1 MKKIFFYIICLFVL
15 VGCQDERFSMSSSS
29 SQELSKLYATTSAV
43 VKSRSMLHPDN
54 SVSWGEND
62 MIGVYSDTRTR
73 PVAYRYVNDSGN
85 LFLPED
91 SLVSGSHYYAVYPFN
106 SDCEME
112 GSKISLSLPAMQ
124 EYTVGSFD
132 PKACPLVAQSSDNQ
146 FQFLQTTGL
155 IRLKLKGSMTVH
167 KIQLEGNNGEK
178 LAGPGSIDI
187 SSQTPAFQLDSTS
200 MSLASSI
207 YLQGLSVTLE
217 EEKDTSFYFVV
228 PVQIFEKGITF
239 HITGCRKG
247 MESEIE
253 IVKRS
258 DKVLQVS
265 RAVINSLSGLDVDKE
280 LTPEELSQKETLIA
294 LYDATDGDNWYFN
307 DNWCTDAPLSEWY
320 GVSIGADG
328 KVCSLNLPN
337 NQLKGSL
344 PEEIGLLTGI
354 ERLDLHGN
362 WLSGEFPEALFN
374 LTHLSTLDLSDNQLS
389 GTLPSSIGKLNELY
403 YLFLSS
409 NNFTGSLP
417 EELGSLSNLGQVEL
431 SYNQFEGIIPE
442 KISRSQ
448 WWQQCG
454 WCNLYQNGNGFDL
467 ESTNLYLPDFTET
480 DMNGNLVN
488 STEIIRSH
496 ELTLYFLWNPG
507 PNYFMTVIPSIYR
520 KFKDYGL
527 AVFGGTC
534 IDGEQDREMTEYY
547 ISEYKM
553 EWPTLT
559 KFQPYP
565 QMSEK
570 KPAALLFNKEGK
582 LVYHSDHT
590 DISLL
595 KGIIEELL
603 GDHFNPYVSTDYE
616 QDGKSVLLQSAK
628 TGNGVNVVFLGDGFS
643 DRQIA
648 DGTYDQVMRWGME
661 AFFSVQPYSYFR
673 DYFTVYYV
681 NVVSKNEGYIED
693 GETGLHCSIQDDGT
707 IYCSDDLCKT
717 YALKSGVT
725 DYADDD
731 IGRQLLV
738 VTILN
743 SPEYTG
749 TCNAYAY
756 MFHQDGDHS
765 VGWSVAY
772 VARADDAE
780 VFQQILRHEA
790 CGHGFAKLGDEY
802 SSLDAVKSRAVVPNE
817 VSYYCSIYGWFK
829 NIYVEDASGEVN
841 WEKFMEDAR
850 YQPERLGLYEG
861 AYGQANNYFRPTETS
876 VMRDAMGGFNAP
888 SREAIYYRIHKLA
901 FGTTWEYDYESF
913 VKWDQ
918 EYGMPSFLNGRSRSL
933 EKRFDIK
940 LGAFETNIVK

>member
-1 MKKIFFYIICLFVL
+1 M
-15 VGCQDERFSMSSSS
+15 
-29 SQELSKLYATTSAV
+29 
-43 VKSRSMLHPDN
+43 
-54 SVSWGEND
+54 
-62 MIGVYSDTRTR
+62 
-73 PVAYRYVNDSGN
+73 
-85 LFLPED
+85 
-91 SLVSGSHYYAVYPFN
+91 
-106 SDCEME
+106 
-112 GSKISLSLPAMQ
+112 
-124 EYTVGSFD
+124 
-132 PKACPLVAQSSDNQ
+132 
-146 FQFLQTTGL
+146 
-155 IRLKLKGSMTVH
+155 
-167 KIQLEGNNGEK
+167 
-178 LAGPGSIDI
+178 
-187 SSQTPAFQLDSTS
+187 
-200 MSLASSI
+200 
-207 YLQGLSVTLE
+207 
-217 EEKDTSFYFVV
+217 
-228 PVQIFEKGITF
+228 
-239 HITGCRKG
+239 
-247 MESEIE
+247 
-253 IVKRS
+253 
-258 DKVLQVS
+258 
-265 RAVINSLSGLDVDKE
+265 
-280 LTPEELSQKETLIA
+280 
-294 LYDATDGDNWYFN
+294 
-307 DNWCTDAPLSEWY
+307 
-320 GVSIGADG
+320 
-328 KVCSLNLPN
+328 
-337 NQLKGSL
+337 
-344 PEEIGLLTGI
+344 
-354 ERLDLHGN
+354 
-362 WLSGEFPEALFN
+362 
-374 LTHLSTLDLSDNQLS
+374 
-389 GTLPSSIGKLNELY
+389 
-403 YLFLSS
+403 
-409 NNFTGSLP
+409 
-417 EELGSLSNLGQVEL
+417 
-431 SYNQFEGIIPE
+431 
-442 KISRSQ
+442 
-448 WWQQCG
+448 
-454 WCNLYQNGNGFDL
+454 YQNGNGFDL